1 MIVTRVYALGVG
13 MYNYEGVMTSVVMMM
28 VRMVIVVL
36 STDHLL
42 CTDIVHINHLD
53 TLIILTFPLLAK
65 GEGNWDK
72 CLMIL
77 E

>member
-53 TLIILTFPLLAK
+53 TLIYFNLPVTGK
-65 GEGNWDK
+65 R
-72 CLMIL
+72 
-77 E
+77 